1 MILVTLFKMLF
12 YKFNK
17 KTNHNMI
24 KYFALIIVLFTHSAQ
39 SNSLE
44 GIWITKDD
52 VTGREKSEVLLYKD
66 NGKLHGK
73 IINLLLPEDKG
84 KLCTKC
90 KGEYK
95 NKPIEGMIILN
106 DLILEDGIWEDGT
119 IIDPKSGKIY
129 DCYLSLEK
137 QNTLKVRGYL
147 GFSLL
152 GRTQIWKRKN

>member
-24 KYFALIIVLFTHSAQ
+24 KYVALIIVLFTYSAQ
-39 SNSLE
+39 SNSVE
-44 GIWITKDD
+44 GIWITTDD
-52 VTGREKSEVLLYKD
+52 VTGREKSEVLIYKD
-66 NGKLHGK
+66 NGKLYGK